1 MRKSSLKALS
11 PEDHRRLR
19 ALERRYERLR
29 RALARVGFLAI
40 GTISELRLPCGNPTC
55 RCHDDPRDRHGP
67 YVYWT
72 TKVKG
77 KTVSRLLKPQE
88 AQLYKE
94 WVANRK
100 TLGRTVE
107 HMLEVSRDVAA
118 VVLKDEKPFI
128 PGR

>member
-1 MRKSSLKALS
+1 MRKSSLPVLS
-11 PEDHRRLR
+11 PADRRRLR

-29 RALARVGFLAI
+29 RTLARIGFLAI
-40 GTISELRLPCGNPTC
+40 GTISELRLTCGNPTC
-55 RCHDDPRDRHGP
+55 RCHDDPRNRHGP

-77 KTVSRLLKPQE
+77 KTVSRLLKPEE
-88 AQLYKE
+88 AQLYKA

-100 TLGRTVE
+100 TLDRTVK

-118 VVLKDEKPFI
+118 VVLKGENPFV